1 MENANPNT
9 NVHQGHDGFPWKHV
23 IGYILSII
31 LTALAFW
38 FVLSVHMTKA
48 ATIVSILVLAVFQV
62 LVQLLM
68 FMHFTE
74 RDKGP
79 AYQVTAV
86 LFGFFIAFTVVGGS
100 IWIMAFKAIVS

>member
-1 MENANPNT
+1 MTSTTE
-9 NVHQGHDGFPWKHV
+9 VHQHHEGFPWKHV

-31 LTALAFW
+31 LTVVAFW
-38 FVLSVHMTKA
+38 FVLSTNMPKA

-74 RDKGP
+74 SDDGK
-79 AYQVTAV
+79 AYQVVAV
-86 LFGFFIAFTVVGGS
+86 LFGFFIAFCVVGGS
-100 IWIMAFKAIVS
+100 IWIMAFKSIVS